1 MKKLFKFFFLL
12 DATTLLGTNR
22 KTDLENTKPTN
33 GKTTKKITPD
43 DFKIDVMNKQ
53 KEENDNYEV
62 VDTSYICIRLKDK

>member
-1 MKKLFKFFFLL
+1 
-12 DATTLLGTNR
+12 LLGTNR
-22 KTDLENTKPTN
+22 KTDSEDTKTTN
-33 GKTTKKITPD
+33 GKTTKKLTAD